1 MIDQLNTWLTQPSGI
16 LVFFGAA
23 LILVGVGAIVWL
35 AVTWPKPAPVEI
47 EHHALPLAYVQ
58 PEPGEEWF
66 PEAPKATASP
76 YHQPLKSWVTLANL
90 RQLDPLTVLIPPV
103 TDEVAPIAASLG
115 DVPTIRFET
124 FTEGWSAERV
134 ARAKELKP

>member
-16 LVFFGAA
+16 LIFFGAA

-35 AVTWPKPAPVEI
+35 AVTWPKPAPVNM
-47 EHHALPLAYVQ
+47 EHRTLPLAYVQ
-58 PEPGEEWF
+58 PAVDEQWFEEP
-66 PEAPKATASP
+66 PAKAVMP
-76 YHQPLKSWVTLANL
+76 VHQPLRDW
-90 RQLDPLTVLIPPV
+90 VLIPPV

-115 DVPTIRFET
+115 DVPTIVIRSY
-124 FTEGWSAERV
+124 TEEITAAQI